1 MNLVINTTFP
11 NMSLIDS
18 SNVQCQ
24 ETKEL
29 DWSAILMM
37 FELIKYF
44 NFITVINVRI

>member
-11 NMSLIDS
+11 NMSLIDF